1 MAGKE
6 LFNQTLKQELSLLDR
21 FAVGIPNIEGCDNI
35 QLSDI
40 IRFTGLTLI
49 ARYLSVTTSQ
59 LLTPDVR
66 FKILSIDFKH
76 ESGSTATIS
85 ANCGDEDLVPSM
97 ELTSGAY
104 AENTI
109 MKSYS
114 DPISLNVSGG
124 TVTIVVLYIRNL
136 Y

>member
-6 LFNQTLKQELSLLDR
+6 LFNQTLKQELSLTDR
-21 FAVGIPNIEGCDNI
+21 FAVGIPNLEGCDNI
-35 QLSDI
+35 LLSDI
-40 IRFTGLTLI
+40 IRYTGLTLI
-49 ARYLSVTTSQ
+49 KRFASVSTVQTF
-59 LLTPDVR
+59 TPDVR
-66 FKILSIDFKH
+66 CKILSIDFKH
-76 ESGSTATIS
+76 ESGGTATIS

-97 ELTSGAY
+97 GLTSGAY

-114 DPISLNVSGG
+114 NPISLNVSDG
-124 TVTIVVLYIRNL
+124 TVTIVVLYIRNP